1 VAAGTA
7 RAWAAVQWLLN
18 AALTANPVGLVVAA
32 VAALVAAFVVA
43 YKKSDAF
50 RRVVHSALRAV
61 GNAALW
67 LWNKAI
73 KPAIDAI
80 GRAAS
85 WLWSNALKPVF
96 DAISTAASWLWNTAL
111 KPVLSAV
118 ARVSAFFAKA
128 FKVWWQIVTS
138 LVAVFKW

>member
-1 VAAGTA
+1 VTGAYRAVTVGLTAASYGAAGAAYAQGAAARVYAVAAGLATARTRALTVWQKVAAGTA

-73 KPAIDAI
+73 K
-80 GRAAS
+80 
-85 WLWSNALKPVF
+85 
-96 DAISTAASWLWNTAL
+96 
-111 KPVLSAV
+111 
-118 ARVSAFFAKA
+118 
-128 FKVWWQIVTS
+128 
-138 LVAVFKW
+138 